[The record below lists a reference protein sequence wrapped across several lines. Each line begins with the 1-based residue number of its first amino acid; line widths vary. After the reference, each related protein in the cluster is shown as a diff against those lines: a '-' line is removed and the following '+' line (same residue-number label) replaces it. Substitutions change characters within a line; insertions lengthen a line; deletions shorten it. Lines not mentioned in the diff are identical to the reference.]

1 MVSEIFDPKEWKEV
15 PGFNLTDV
23 TYHRSVNQGT
33 VRIAFDRAD
42 CRNAFRPQTVDELF
56 RTLEHARQTS
66 DVGCILL
73 TGNGPSPKDGGWAF
87 SSGGDQRIRGK
98 DGYKYEGAEGAVDPA
113 RLGRLHILE
122 VQRLIRFRPKVVI
135 AVVPG
140 WAVGGGHSLHVVCDM
155 TLASQE
161 HALFKQTD
169 PDVASFDSGYG
180 SALLARQCGQK
191 RAREIFFLGK
201 NYKDIEKANRNNKT
215 AIFFGFQNC
224 SPIEDDINL
233 VEKVHELGC
242 RFMQLTYNN
251 QSLLATGCYEKI
263 DSGVTNF
270 GREVIKEMNKVGIV
284 IDMSHSAEKSTL
296 DAIEISEKPIAIT
309 HANPLFW
316 HPAKRNKS
324 DDLLKNLSDSGGLLG
339 LSLYPHH
346 LKNNTNCTLESFCEM
361 VAKTAEIMNVKNIGI
376 GSDLCLNQPDQV
388 VEWMR
393 NGTWTKSRNY
403 GEGSKSKPGFP
414 KQPDWF
420 KDARGFVNLEKGL
433 KKAGFSEIEI
443 NGILG
448 NNWYN
453 FYKNI

>member
-1 MVSEIFDPKEWKEV
+1 MNYKIDNLQYCKWTREVFKINREAGLDAVHVTVVYHEDFDE
-15 PGFNLTDV
+15 FNS
-23 TYHRSVNQGT
+23 R
-33 VRIAFDRAD
+33 
-42 CRNAFRPQTVDELF
+42 VDEWNAYF
-56 RTLEHARQTS
+56 KDNS
-66 DVGCILL
+66 D
-73 TGNGPSPKDGGWAF
+73 
-87 SSGGDQRIRGK
+87 
-98 DGYKYEGAEGAVDPA
+98 
-113 RLGRLHILE
+113 
-122 VQRLIRFRPKVVI
+122 LI
-135 AVVPG
+135 
-140 WAVGGGHSLHVVCDM
+140 
-155 TLASQE
+155 
-161 HALFKQTD
+161 
-169 PDVASFDSGYG
+169 
-180 SALLARQCGQK
+180 
-191 RAREIFFLGK
+191 FLGK
-201 NYKDIEKANRNNKT
+201 NYKDIEKANKNNKT

-361 VAKTAEIMNVKNIGI
+361 VAKTAEIMNIKNIGI

-393 NGTWTKSRNY
+393 NGTWTKSRNF

-420 KDARGFVNLEKGL
+420 KDARGFFNLEKGL
-433 KKAGFSEIEI
+433 KKVGFSEIEI